1 MRHIEM
7 RCKINEKVVEVPSS
21 AIKGTICP
29 SRSDYFQTECWRCD
43 FCGRNEEYEHG
54 AVFDTTEVA
63 GFKFYIENI
72 TNCRIENDEFVF
84 EYGNKTIFINIK
96 YLPEFCNRSLSDIWA
111 MIEEL
116 KNNGIV
122 EDNIIYYDGVDM
134 IKQLGNSTEFKIQDD
149 IYGFPEKLT
158 DEEAVI
164 CFITDTCPES
174 NKLKTFID
182 LINYQNEETLTLGE
196 WEDIYG
202 YDI

>member
-7 RCKINEKVVEVPSS
+7 SCKMNEKIVEIPNN

-29 SRSDYFQTECWRCD
+29 SRSDYFQTECWMCD
-43 FCGRNEEYEHG
+43 FCGRNEAYEHG
-54 AVFDTTEVA
+54 AVFDTTEVG
-63 GFKFYIENI
+63 GFKFYTKNI

-96 YLPEFCNRSLSDIWA
+96 YLPKFCNRSLSDIWA

-116 KNNGIV
+116 RNNGIV

-164 CFITDTCPES
+164 CFITETCPES
-174 NKLKTFID
+174 NELKTFID